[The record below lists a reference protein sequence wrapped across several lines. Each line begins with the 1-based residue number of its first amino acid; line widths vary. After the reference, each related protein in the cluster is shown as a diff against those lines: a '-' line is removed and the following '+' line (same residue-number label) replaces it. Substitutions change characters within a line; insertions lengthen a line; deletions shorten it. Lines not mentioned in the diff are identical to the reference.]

1 VEPGREAGE
10 GEPRRLRS
18 FDGTEISYRVW
29 GEQAEDQP
37 PVVLHHGF
45 VADAQTNWVLPGVVK
60 ALRDRGRQVIAPDAR
75 GHGRSQ
81 KPHDPARYGEANMAR
96 DLEAL
101 VAELGLAEIDLVG
114 YSMGAV
120 VALLYA
126 SRGAGVRRLVAGG
139 VGSGVVECGGVDRRI
154 VSNESIT
161 SALEA
166 EDPEQLA
173 RLDPAAAAFRRLADA
188 LGSDRRA
195 LLAQASSI
203 HRDGVRLDRIAA
215 PTLLLAGAED
225 PLADRPEVLAAAI
238 PGARLQLLRGDHMA
252 VVGDP
257 AFAAAIAAFLQE

>member
-1 VEPGREAGE
+1 VDRAAQAGE
-10 GEPRRLRS
+10 GEPRRFTS

-29 GEQAEDQP
+29 GERGARP

-45 VADAQTNWVLPGVVK
+45 VADAETNWVLPGVVG
-60 ALRDRGRQVIAPDAR
+60 ALRDAGREVIAPDAR
-75 GHGRSQ
+75 GHGLSQ
-81 KPHDPARYGEANMAR
+81 KPHDPACYGEANMAR
-96 DLEAL
+96 DLGAL
-101 VAELGLAEIDLVG
+101 VAELGLGEIDLVG

-120 VALLYA
+120 VSLLYA
-126 SRGAGVRRLVAGG
+126 SRGEGVRRLVVGG

-161 SALEA
+161 AALEA
-166 EDPEQLA
+166 EDAEQLA

-188 LGSDRRA
+188 LGADRRA

-203 HRDGVRLDRIAA
+203 HRDGVALERIAA

-225 PLADRPEVLAAAI
+225 PLADRPEVLVAEI
-238 PGARLQLLRGDHMA
+238 PGARLQMLSGDHMA

-257 AFAAAIAAFLQE
+257 SFAASIAAFLDG